1 MVKETLKKLMLV
13 GGAIMLL
20 ISLSFGETLPEKP
33 YYRTPQQSIEVE
45 WEVPI
50 WDIGSIRGEIDI
62 GLGGDQWSIDTI
74 KEDIVGGS
82 IGWGSVLVKLIRS
95 FGFDYLDKSPTTAAY
110 YVALVIN
117 YFLSILAFIALLV
130 LIYGF
135 ARILGAAD
143 DKAVEDAKTIMKSAL
158 IGILVIGVSWY
169 IVSWIFQIYANTL

>member
-45 WEVPI
+45 WGIGPI
-50 WDIGSIRGEIDI
+50 KAEIDI